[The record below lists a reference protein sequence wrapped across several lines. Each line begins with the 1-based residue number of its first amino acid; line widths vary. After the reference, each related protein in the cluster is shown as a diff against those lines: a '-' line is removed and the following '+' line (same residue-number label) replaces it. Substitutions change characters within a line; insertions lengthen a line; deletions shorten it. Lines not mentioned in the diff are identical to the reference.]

1 MSKRRLLIGL
11 AALAGA
17 RLVLFAFELRQGLR
31 RQATRPESVDP
42 YAS

>member
-1 MSKRRLLIGL
+1 MSKRRLLLGL
-11 AALAGA
+11 GTLLGV

-31 RQATRPESVDP
+31 RQATRPESLDP